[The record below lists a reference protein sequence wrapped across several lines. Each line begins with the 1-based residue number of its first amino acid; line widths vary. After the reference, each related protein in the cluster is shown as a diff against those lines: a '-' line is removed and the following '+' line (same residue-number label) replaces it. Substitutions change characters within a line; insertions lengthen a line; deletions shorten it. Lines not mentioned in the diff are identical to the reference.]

1 MVRLKSLLA
10 SAALLLCT
18 SVSFAAGEFGTA
30 DEARAMLDKAVEKIK
45 VDETGALAE
54 MQKGGL
60 GSRDR
65 DLYVFCGEADT
76 GVMTVHPTLIGK
88 KIQDIVDKN
97 GKRFGE
103 EMMTSAKPDAIV
115 EVSYFWPR
123 PGADTTPVEK
133 ISFVTKVADQ
143 ICGVGYYK

>member
-1 MVRLKSLLA
+1 MFGLKISLA
-10 SAALLLCT
+10 GAALLLCST
-18 SVSFAAGEFGTA
+18 LSFAAGEFGTA
-30 DEARAMLDKAVEKIK
+30 DEAKAMLAKAIENIK
-45 VDETGALAE
+45 ADEAGALVE
-54 MQKGGL
+54 MQKGSL

-76 GVMTVHPTLIGK
+76 GILTVHPTLKGK
-88 KIQDIVDKN
+88 KLQDIVDKN

-103 EMMTSAKPDAIV
+103 EMMKSAKPDAIV

-133 ISFVTKVADQ
+133 ISFVTQVSDQ